1 MQDTLTSNDITIIN
15 TPTTTIESNIT
26 PHPLVLIPITLNVK
40 IKVTIFSPLTK
51 GDTVTLTLMELTIG
65 LEPMTC

>member
-1 MQDTLTSNDITIIN
+1 MQDILTSNDIIITN

-26 PHPLVLIPITLNVK
+26 LHPLVLIPVTLNIK

-51 GDTVTLTLMELTIG
+51 GDTVTLILMELANG